1 YTQLFGGDTSLTL
14 KQQSGIQTIHQAGE
28 HLLMLINDILDL
40 SKIEAGKMELVKS
53 EFRLSEFFW
62 GIVDIIRIRARA
74 KELDFL
80 YEPEASLPVVIE
92 ADELRLRQVLINLL
106 SNAVKFTN
114 SGHCLLRVQSRSTA
128 TNKTLLTVTIED
140 SGVGIAPEMREKI
153 FEPFQQSGER
163 LKYAEG
169 YGLGLSIS
177 RKLLHLMGG
186 ELQLVS
192 PINEQPEAGEGPGSR
207 FSFAIEVVVSSDVTK
222 DDMKERKVTGYTVLG
237 GKGGPKKILIVDD
250 NASNRAVLCDTL
262 EPLGFVT
269 GEAEDG
275 SEVLAACERF
285 QPDAILMDL
294 RMPEVDGFTATE
306 QVKGHHNFAHVPVI
320 AITASTTDTKK
331 LRQHC
336 LEKGFSGYF
345 TKPYSITELLETL
358 ADQLHIELHYSEGGT
373 TESLDEAEILPP
385 SRDMLDKLVKLA
397 QSGDIDGVAEQ
408 SAEIARMESGKYKAF
423 ARRIEQLADDF
434 QLME

>member
-1 YTQLFGGDTSLTL
+1 
-14 KQQSGIQTIHQAGE
+14 
-28 HLLMLINDILDL
+28 M
-40 SKIEAGKMELVKS
+40 
-53 EFRLSEFFW
+53 
-62 GIVDIIRIRARA
+62 
-74 KELDFL
+74 
-80 YEPEASLPVVIE
+80 
-92 ADELRLRQVLINLL
+92 
-106 SNAVKFTN
+106 
-114 SGHCLLRVQSRSTA
+114 
-128 TNKTLLTVTIED
+128 
-140 SGVGIAPEMREKI
+140 
-153 FEPFQQSGER
+153 
-163 LKYAEG
+163 
-169 YGLGLSIS
+169 
-177 RKLLHLMGG
+177 
-186 ELQLVS
+186 
-192 PINEQPEAGEGPGSR
+192 
-207 FSFAIEVVVSSDVTK
+207 
-222 DDMKERKVTGYTVLG
+222 
-237 GKGGPKKILIVDD
+237 
-250 NASNRAVLCDTL
+250 CDTL

-434 QLME
+434 QLMEIEKFIAMYRKD